1 MTMKFE
7 DKLGEQVIYNFVI
20 NKFHIRGHY
29 NHEFVNRIETT
40 HAAI

>member
-1 MTMKFE
+1 MTIKFYK
-7 DKLGEQVIYNFVI
+7 KLNEQFIYNFVI

-29 NHEFVNRIETT
+29 HHEFVNTTETT